1 MACEKIALPKSIAA
15 SYFTIGVKGFLLIAA
30 LLLFGQANAQ
40 FNIEVKKHSNSIY
53 IYESYGSYQG
63 GKVGANA
70 VVFVGEDSV
79 VVIDTPWGNDQ
90 TRQLIDWIG
99 NEIKK
104 PIASFV
110 ITHFHEDRIGG
121 IDVLKEKGIPA
132 ISSQLTA
139 ELAVANGIASPD
151 VLFEKD
157 TTIALAGGK
166 LEVFYPGP
174 GHTNDNVV
182 VYFPSEKLLYGG
194 CFLKD
199 ANTTSLGNLA
209 DADVAAW
216 PASLEKMK
224 QRFPKPKMV
233 IPGHGGLEAGA
244 IENTMKLLAEYKK

>member
-1 MACEKIALPKSIAA
+1 MAPQQSIAA
-15 SYFTIGVKGFLLIAA
+15 NCITAGVKGFLLIAA
-30 LLLFGQANAQ
+30 FLLSGQANAQ
-40 FNIEVKKHSNSIY
+40 FKIDVKKHSSSIY

-70 VVFVGEDSV
+70 VVFVGKDSV

-90 TRQLIDWIG
+90 TRQLIDWIAS
-99 NEIKK
+99 EIKK

-132 ISSQLTA
+132 VSSQLTA

-157 TTIALAGGK
+157 TTIALAGGSI
-166 LEVFYPGP
+166 EVFYPGP

-182 VYFPSEKLLYGG
+182 VYFPLEQVLYGG

-199 ANTTSLGNLA
+199 ANTASLGNLA

-216 PASLEKMK
+216 PTSLKKMN

-244 IENTMKLLAEYKK
+244 IENTLKLLEGYKK